1 MGYLPYG
8 QVVNVGALLPPPRFV
23 VYDPATGDPLV
34 GGLVH
39 TYVPGGTVPA
49 DTWQD
54 ADETIPNANPIVL
67 DSFGLLPDL
76 RNRRL
81 STDGHRL
88 ARERDPRIF
97 RSLLLAGIYQRSH
110 AAGRCRSNGAGS
122 FGLLA
127 ANGGTIGNP
136 LFVNGNETIAGNVTV
151 TGTATIATPL
161 RVPSGGTGDGTL
173 TANAILIGAGTAAV
187 AFLSPGTLG
196 NVPVSNGT
204 AWVAQNFTTFEV
216 QVQVA
221 LFTASTTWTCP
232 TGVTKVRATVIG
244 GGAGG
249 SIVTVCWFT
258 TNLLGGNGGLA
269 IGEYTV
275 VPGNSYTITVGA
287 GGAGVASGASN
298 AGATSSFDAF
308 ASATGGGASNG
319 SANGTNGAGSSG
331 TLRNAGAG
339 YGSGVLA
346 GTQVSGAGA
355 SAAHTWTIGD
365 PGGAGIGG
373 AGNKGGTSGA
383 ILLEWVG

>member
-1 MGYLPYG
+1 MS
-8 QVVNVGALLPPPRFV
+8 GALLPPPRFV

-54 ADETIPNANPIVL
+54 ADETIPNENPIVL
-67 DSFGLLPDL
+67 DLVGSCLIYGTGAYQLTVTDSLGNAIPGYSGLSYSPAFISEAMQPVVAA
-76 RNRRL
+76 
-81 STDGHRL
+81 STVQEG
-88 ARERDPRIF
+88 
-97 RSLLLAGIYQRSH
+97 
-110 AAGRCRSNGAGS
+110 

-161 RVPSGGTGDGTL
+161 RVPSGGTGNGTL
-173 TANAILIGAGTAAV
+173 TANAILLGAGTAAV

-216 QVQVA
+216 QVQAA

-249 SIVTVCWFT
+249 SIVMVCCVT

-275 VPGNSYTITVGA
+275 VPGHSYTITVGA

-355 SAAHTWTIGD
+355 SAAHTWTISD

-373 AGNKGGTSGA
+373 AGNQGGTSGA